1 MDTAHSLL
9 GIAQIVEAE
18 DLLDANKDD
27 KVILTYLSLF
37 KEAVCL
43 LPPLR

>member
-1 MDTAHSLL
+1 MDTAANLL

-18 DLLDANKDD
+18 DLLDSNKDD

-37 KEAVCL
+37 KDAVCSYIVF
-43 LPPLR
+43 